1 MINFLENFEADITP
15 RDFEKLCLDLLMKT
29 KNFKSINVS
38 TVQHNRKEKTSDGEF
53 QLDGYIEYELL
64 NVKHK
69 VIIECKKHARP
80 IQRSVVMELKSKLE
94 SIGAQKGILMSTS
107 GFQTGAIEYAK
118 QHGIGLMQVI
128 EKNLLTIQNSITP
141 RKNILQRYLNMPP
154 YGLIMYNTENLGM
167 LCNLNNNIEYL
178 EHFLTYSD

>member
-29 KNFKSINVS
+29 KNFKSIKVN

-69 VIIECKKHARP
+69 VIIECKKYTRP
-80 IQRSVVMELKSKLE
+80 VQRSVVMELKPKLE
-94 SIGAQKGILMSTS
+94 SIGAQKGIVMSTS
-107 GFQTGAIEYAK
+107 GFQKGAIEYAK
-118 QHGIGLMQVI
+118 QHGIGLIQVV
-128 EKNLLTIQNSITP
+128 EKDLLTIQNSISP
-141 RKNILQRYLNMPP
+141 RKDILQKYFNLPP
-154 YGLIMYNTENLGM
+154 YCFIMYSS
-167 LCNLNNNIEYL
+167 EYL
-178 EHFLTYSD
+178 GVYCNITNDMSELEQFLIK